1 MDNLT
6 TRQARILAAVAE
18 RYIATG
24 RPVGSKYLCREGEFG
39 VSSSTIRSELAR
51 LESLGYL
58 SHPHTSAGRLPTDR
72 GYRYYVDNN
81 VHGSP
86 GRLANAPMVPGEL
99 EGEIGKAIHYAA
111 ELLARTT
118 GLLAMISSPEQ
129 GNAAIQH
136 VEVLQLQPDLITVV
150 VISASGG
157 VTRKLFVF
165 DEPVDTG
172 LVNWAHGYLNDVA
185 TGLDIGSRILRLRL
199 AEAELDQR
207 ERAFIDTVAPALL
220 EQAEGYGSGLV
231 MEGAPKLLA
240 RVEVESSFTARE
252 LVEMLDR
259 QDELLYMLR
268 SALAEYRVYLRIGSE
283 LPAAA
288 MSGLSLVAANYGVAH
303 RNLGTVGV
311 LGPTRMDYPAVIGD
325 VEATARCLSEFIEE
339 IY

>member
-1 MDNLT
+1 MENLT
-6 TRQARILAAVAE
+6 LRQAKILAAVAE

-24 RPVGSKYLCREGEFG
+24 KPVGSMYLYREGDFD

-51 LESLGYL
+51 LEALGFL
-58 SHPHTSAGRLPTDR
+58 NHPHTSAGRVPTDR
-72 GYRYYVDNN
+72 GYRFYVDKY
-81 VHGSP
+81 VHRRG
-86 GRLANAPMVPGEL
+86 GNQAVAPLTPDAL
-99 EGEIGKAIHYAA
+99 EGEIGEAIRCAA

-150 VISASGG
+150 VITASGG
-157 VTRKLFVF
+157 VTRKLFAF
-165 DEPVDTG
+165 DEPVDSG

-185 TGLDIGSRILRLRL
+185 TGLDIGSRILRLHL
-199 AEAELDQR
+199 AEAELDPR
-207 ERAFIDTVAPALL
+207 ERAFIDSVAPALL
-220 EQAEGYGSGLV
+220 EPAEGYGTGLV

-240 RVEVESSFTARE
+240 RIEAESSFTARE

-259 QDELLYMLR
+259 QDELLRLLR

-288 MSGLSLVAANYGVAH
+288 MSGLSLVAANYGLAH

-311 LGPTRMDYPAVIGD
+311 LGPTRMDYHAVIGD
-325 VEATARCLSEFIEE
+325 VEATARCLSDFIEE